1 MLATLYTQDL
11 LPLLKTIND
20 DFAALETD
28 FNALKQE
35 IAHANTDAGVFHE
48 LIQGHSEEKPM

>member
-1 MLATLYTQDL
+1 MLAARYTQDL
-11 LPLLKTIND
+11 LPLLKTISD
-20 DFAALETD
+20 DFAALEAN

-48 LIQGHSEEKPM
+48 LIQDHSEEKPK